1 VIVRLA
7 SQWAALFHG
16 FHDILWPETVKLT
29 AEQRRLGRLTNIR
42 NTSKTPAMGL
52 LSNLRGNAN
61 EIDVAKVQA
70 ELEPVLVPG
79 ESIGRGFKIFRDM
92 FIFTDH
98 RLIMIDKQGLT
109 GSKVSYH
116 SILYRNVTQFSVET
130 AGSFD
135 ADSELK
141 IWVSGG
147 GMPITKEFQERHRCR
162 RHTKIPRP
170 LCVWRKASKRATGC
184 LLNSHRSHVKPGVPG
199 GCARNAA
206 CAHDNVPMA
215 LG

>member
-1 VIVRLA
+1 
-7 SQWAALFHG
+7 
-16 FHDILWPETVKLT
+16 
-29 AEQRRLGRLTNIR
+29 
-42 NTSKTPAMGL
+42 MGL
-52 LSNLRGNAN
+52 LSNLLGNAS
-61 EIDVAKVQA
+61 EIDIAKVQA

-116 SILYRNVTQFSVET
+116 SVLYRSITQFSVET

-147 GMPITKEFQERHRCR
+147 GLPITKEFKKGTDVVGIQKYLAHAVFGAA
-162 RHTKIPRP
+162 I
-170 LCVWRKASKRATGC
+170 KA
-184 LLNSHRSHVKPGVPG
+184 
-199 GCARNAA
+199 
-206 CAHDNVPMA
+206 
-215 LG
+215 

>member
-1 VIVRLA
+1 
-7 SQWAALFHG
+7 
-16 FHDILWPETVKLT
+16 
-29 AEQRRLGRLTNIR
+29 
-42 NTSKTPAMGL
+42 MGL
-52 LSNLRGNAN
+52 LSNLLGNAT
-61 EIDVAKVQA
+61 EIDINRVQA

-79 ESIGRGFKIFRDM
+79 ETIARGFKIFRDM

-116 SILYRNVTQFSVET
+116 SVLYRSITQFSVET

-147 GMPITKEFQERHRCR
+147 GMPISKEFKKGTDVVGIQ
-162 RHTKIPRP
+162 KF
-170 LCVWRKASKRATGC
+170 L
-184 LLNSHRSHVKPGVPG
+184 
-199 GCARNAA
+199 AA
-206 CAHDNVPMA
+206 CVF
-215 LG
+215 GGSITKS